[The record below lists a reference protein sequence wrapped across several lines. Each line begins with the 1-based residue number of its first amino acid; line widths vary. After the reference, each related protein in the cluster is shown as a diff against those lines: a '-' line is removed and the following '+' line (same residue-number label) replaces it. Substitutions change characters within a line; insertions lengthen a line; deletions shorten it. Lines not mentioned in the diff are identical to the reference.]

1 MVLAA
6 LILGIIFSSS
16 LFFTCVSLSSKEP
29 EIKELD
35 LTEKWEKRIE

>member
-1 MVLAA
+1 
-6 LILGIIFSSS
+6 
-16 LFFTCVSLSSKEP
+16 VSLSSKEP